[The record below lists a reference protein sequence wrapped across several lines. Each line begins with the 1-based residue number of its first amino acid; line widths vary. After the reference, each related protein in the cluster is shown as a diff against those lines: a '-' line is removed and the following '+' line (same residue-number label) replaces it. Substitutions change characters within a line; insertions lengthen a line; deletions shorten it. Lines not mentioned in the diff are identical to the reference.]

1 MKNRLCALF
10 FGFLFLGY
18 SVTLNAGAYEQL
30 LGMTGSSPVVP
41 EPTYKPVSGSNN
53 DNSQTPYYGPFN
65 IFKPE
70 SPYEKEQ
77 RLKREAVRREQRKK
91 QRKEREAKRAKD
103 AQRRR
108 WAREDREEERERA
121 ELEKKQRS
129 NKHLNK
135 FVPPPP
141 VQRAVLPSLKPPVTA
156 VKKGNEAKAFA
167 ENKFRIATLLTKP
180 VLSEKEK
187 KILKDLY
194 DAQIKLFKQA
204 LLNESLTDKE
214 RALIKLDLPVL
225 NTKFSDLQKDFMN
238 RLNSYLKDNTAADK
252 NTVDFIKL
260 YNYDKMQQL
269 GEYALTEAYENIGL
283 DDTFE
288 NMVGA
293 LKISAAI
300 EKDDIPSAGKETLDF
315 LIGRLKSPQAGFAVE
330 GGRMYSKVAFKAMD
344 DFMVKAMGATG
355 KKFETKEF
363 WKDLRN
369 EMNVAQKVV
378 MEFVGGPNEK

>member
-108 WAREDREEERERA
+108 WAREDREYERKKA

-187 KILKDLY
+187 KVLKDLY
-194 DAQIKLFKQA
+194 EAQIKLFKQA
-204 LLNESLTDKE
+204 LLNESLTAKE

-238 RLNSYLKDNTAADK
+238 RLNSYLKDNTAPDK